1 MTNTTPPPQCGRVC
15 TPTEQQQHQEETPV
29 CYKTPECNFDYCE
42 KKPIETEEV
51 CYITADC
58 KFDYCVKRPD
68 YQSLDVEDPSANDP
82 AKSTALLR
90 QLGILDR
97 FLVLWIL
104 LAMIV
109 GVLIGYY
116 VPNVQ
121 PAFATVQ
128 FGSVSVPIA
137 IGLLVMMYPVL
148 CKVQY
153 EQLPSLLSARAVW
166 VQILISLV
174 LNWIIGPI
182 VMTGLAW
189 ATLPDLPGFRTGVV
203 LVGIARCI
211 AMVMIWNQ
219 LSGGDANFCAILV
232 AINSILQIALF
243 SPYAILFINI
253 IPSWFGAN
261 TSDEALQGLAIWPVA
276 QSVLIYLG
284 IPVVAGFVT
293 RFALRR
299 LKGGHWFD
307 TVFLPH
313 FGPLALIGLIYTIV
327 VMFANQ
333 GHHIIANIG
342 SVFRVAVPLFVYFN
356 IMFFLTFF
364 VLKFMGVNYSLVVT
378 QSFTAG
384 SNNFELAIAI
394 AIAVFGIDS
403 EQALAAT
410 IGPLI
415 EVPVLLIL
423 VHVAL
428 LLEKKLKW
436 KNLE

>member
-1 MTNTTPPPQCGRVC
+1 
-15 TPTEQQQHQEETPV
+15 
-29 CYKTPECNFDYCE
+29 
-42 KKPIETEEV
+42 
-51 CYITADC
+51 
-58 KFDYCVKRPD
+58 
-68 YQSLDVEDPSANDP
+68 
-82 AKSTALLR
+82 
-90 QLGILDR
+90 
-97 FLVLWIL
+97 
-104 LAMIV
+104 MIV

-261 TSDEALQGLAIWPVA
+261 TSDQALQGLAIWPVA

-299 LKGGHWFD
+299 LKGGHWYD

-364 VLKFMGVNYSLVVT
+364 LLKFMGVNYSLVVT

-436 KNLE
+436 KNQE

>member
-1 MTNTTPPPQCGRVC
+1 MVNTSS
-15 TPTEQQQHQEETPV
+15 PT
-29 CYKTPECNFDYCE
+29 
-42 KKPIETEEV
+42 KPTGL
-51 CYITADC
+51 
-58 KFDYCVKRPD
+58 VK
-68 YQSLDVEDPSANDP
+68 
-82 AKSTALLR
+82 

-97 FLVLWIL
+97 FLVVWIL
-104 LAMIV
+104 LAMII
-109 GVLIGYY
+109 GVVIGYFA
-116 VPNVQ
+116 PNVQ
-121 PAFATVQ
+121 HSFETVQ

-153 EQLPSLLSARAVW
+153 EQLPMILSDRHVW
-166 VQILISLV
+166 FQILISLV

-182 VMTGLAW
+182 VMTALAW
-189 ATLPDLPGFRTGVV
+189 ATLPDLPGFRTGVIM
-203 LVGIARCI
+203 VGIARCI

-219 LSGGDANFCAILV
+219 LAGGDPNYCAILV

-243 SPYAILFINI
+243 SPYAVLFINVV
-253 IPSWFGAN
+253 PSWFGA
-261 TSDEALQGLAIWPVA
+261 TSSNDADMQALVWPVA

-284 IPVVAGFVT
+284 IPLLAGVVT
-293 RFALRR
+293 RFSLRK
-299 LKGGHWFD
+299 LKGASWYDH
-307 TVFLPH
+307 VFLPH
-313 FGPLALIGLIYTIV
+313 FGPLALIGLIYTII

-333 GHHIIANIG
+333 GHHIIENIG
-342 SVFRVAVPLFVYFN
+342 SVCRVAVPLFVYFI

-364 VLKFMGVNYSLVVT
+364 ILKAMGVDYTLIVT

-384 SNNFELAIAI
+384 SNNFELAIAV
-394 AIAVFGIDS
+394 AIGTYGIGS

-428 LLEKKLKW
+428 FFKRKLNWKKPTVDEEEKL
-436 KNLE
+436 